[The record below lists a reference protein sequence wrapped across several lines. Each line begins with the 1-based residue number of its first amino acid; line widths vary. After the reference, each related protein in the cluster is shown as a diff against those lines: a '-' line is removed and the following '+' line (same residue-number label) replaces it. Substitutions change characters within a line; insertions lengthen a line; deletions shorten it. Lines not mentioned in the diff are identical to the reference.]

1 MCGLFGGGGHRFGA
15 ASLGRG
21 SWSREDEMPSS
32 RRAVQSGRAYAA
44 PLLWVALLM
53 VCYWVL
59 AEWPELPKLFA
70 LLKVALHWPA

>member
-1 MCGLFGGGGHRFGA
+1 
-15 ASLGRG
+15 
-21 SWSREDEMPSS
+21 MPSS